1 MRHRMKNLL
10 LAAAILA
17 AGCLATA
24 CAQIASGAIASSSPS
39 AGASATA
46 TTQPSPTPS
55 TPTATPTPTPST
67 ATATPTP
74 STATPTPKS
83 SSGFSFNLTW
93 LWVVLG
99 ALVLLGIILL
109 ATRSPRR
116 SPAAAGWRSRVID
129 AYSQGAAL
137 DSAVRA
143 AERQGAFTSPGDT
156 RWYDIQRRADDLTQT
171 LYAMRETAP
180 DEDRRAQVA
189 DALASLQALR
199 RAMDVPGGPGGAS
212 AQQGGALH
220 ARLSALES
228 SLNALRVPDDRLP

>member
-1 MRHRMKNLL
+1 MKNLL
-10 LAAAILA
+10 LAAAIGV

-24 CAQIASGAIASSSPS
+24 CMQSASGAIATSSPS
-39 AGASATA
+39 GSPSATA

-55 TPTATPTPTPST
+55 TAAPTPTPSTATPTPTPST
-67 ATATPTP
+67 ATPK
-74 STATPTPKS
+74 PKS

-99 ALVLLGIILL
+99 ALVLLGIILW
-109 ATRSPRR
+109 ATRSPAR
-116 SPAAAGWRSRVID
+116 SSAAAAGWRAKVVD

-143 AERQGAFTSPGDT
+143 AERQGAVAQAGDA

-180 DEDRRAQVA
+180 NEDRRAQVA

-199 RAMDVPGGPGGAS
+199 RAMDAPRAPEGY
-212 AQQGGALH
+212 AQQGGSLH

-228 SLNALRVPDDRLP
+228 ALNALRVPEDRLP